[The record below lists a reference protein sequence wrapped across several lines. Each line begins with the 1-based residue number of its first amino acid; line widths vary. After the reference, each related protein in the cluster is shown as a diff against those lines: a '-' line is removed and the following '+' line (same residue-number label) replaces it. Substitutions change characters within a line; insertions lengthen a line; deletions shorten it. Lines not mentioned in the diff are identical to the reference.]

1 MSEETRDERGES
13 QWFALAR
20 ARGNVGGLTKLGR
33 AFGALR
39 VHASA
44 WFTPPAPLR
53 GAGIAQASP
62 LRDRAGGAPR

>member
-39 VHASA
+39 VVRAA
-44 WFTPPAPLR
+44 RAVAL
-53 GAGIAQASP
+53 GG
-62 LRDRAGGAPR
+62 DRPS

>member
-33 AFGALR
+33 ASGALR

-44 WFTPPAPLR
+44 WCAPLAPLR
-53 GAGIAQASP
+53 GAEIARASL
-62 LRDRAGGAPR
+62 LRDRVGGAPR

>member
-39 VHASA
+39 VVRAGA
-44 WFTPPAPLR
+44 KLFERTTPP
-53 GAGIAQASP
+53 
-62 LRDRAGGAPR
+62 PRPQHPP